1 MNDEAPILVEDRD
14 AVRHITL
21 NRPRTHNAQSPQLLR
36 EFERVLLETRDD
48 KRVRV
53 VVVKGAGKSFSSG
66 HDLRAA
72 VDDPDYRRNLESV
85 EGRLWQELEL
95 FVRPVEL
102 LRELHVPTIAQVQGH
117 CIAAGIMLMDAADLV
132 IAADDARFTSAV
144 TRDQGADDVEI
155 PTLSWSLG
163 ARRAK
168 QFLWLSEVLSAEQ
181 ALELGI
187 VNWVVPRAEL
197 DAKTQAICDELIKV
211 PREALALSKLT
222 FRFIEQRRGRADAAD
237 YHFLTHQLSH
247 NTLEAKRLLAE
258 RQKRG

>member
-1 MNDEAPILVEDRD
+1 MNDEAPILVQDRG
-14 AVRHITL
+14 AVRYLTL
-21 NRPRTHNAQSPQLLR
+21 NRPRTHNAQSPDLLR
-36 EFERVLLETRDD
+36 ELERVLLAVRDD
-48 KRVRV
+48 KDVRV
-53 VVVKGAGKSFSSG
+53 VVVRGAGKSFSSG

-72 VDDPDYRRNLESV
+72 IDDPDYRNNLESV
-85 EGRLWQELEL
+85 EGRFWQELEL

-102 LRELHVPTIAQVQGH
+102 LRELSIPTIAEVHGH
-117 CIAAGIMLMDAADLV
+117 CIAAGIMLMEAADLV

-155 PTLSWSLG
+155 PTLAWTLG

-168 QFLWLSEVLSAEQ
+168 QFLWLSEALSAEQ

-197 DAKTQAICDELIKV
+197 EAKTEAVAAELVKV

-247 NTLEAKRLLAE
+247 NTNESKRLLAE
-258 RQKRG
+258 RIERG